1 MVQFTAEDVL
11 AARESEAKREAFL
24 KESENFILTTASRH
38 CKRYISKSDD
48 EWMEALIAYNGAID
62 AFDVTKGN
70 FNGYAK
76 VVMEHRLT
84 DYFRSQAKYMGEMST
99 EPEVFSGSVDDE
111 DEGKAALQNEIA
123 KKASVSDENPIRDE
137 IMALTEE
144 LADFDIQFLDL
155 VACSP
160 KAEKTRRAC
169 REVVSFVVEDRE
181 NIDYLMRTKRLPI
194 KKIKEILKIPPKIL
208 ERYRKYIIT
217 AILIAKGDY
226 PGMYEYLNLK

>member
-62 AFDVTKGN
+62 AFDLTKGN

-84 DYFRSQAKYMGEMST
+84 DYFRSQAKYLGEMST

-194 KKIKEILKIPPKIL
+194 KKIKEILKIPQKIL

>member
-11 AARESEAKREAFL
+11 AARESESKREAFL

-194 KKIKEILKIPPKIL
+194 KKIKEILKIPQKIL
-208 ERYRKYIIT
+208 E
-217 AILIAKGDY
+217 
-226 PGMYEYLNLK
+226 